1 MVCDTVAVAERAF
14 RVITDIPE
22 PVSIPREDDRYEII
36 FHYKYLDDFD
46 EDTPEYLTTR
56 SD

>member
-22 PVSIPREDDRYEII
+22 PVSIPREDDRYNIT
-36 FHYKYLDDFD
+36 FHYEYLDDFD
-46 EDTPEYLTTR
+46 EDKPKYVQQL
-56 SD
+56 